1 MIDVLIIGA
10 GPAGLSAG
18 IYAARA
24 GLSTVLLEELSAG
37 GQLASIDSL
46 ENYPGFPQGING
58 FDAALALR
66 AQAER
71 FGARIV
77 SDKAAGIQIGA
88 GASPEPSASSVA
100 PFTVKGTQGSYEA
113 RSVVVA
119 TGAKPVPLPVEGS
132 EALVGKGVSYC
143 ATCDGN
149 FFRGKAVAVVGGG
162 DSACA
167 DAVYLSRVAS
177 EVHLIHRRSQ
187 LRANPWY
194 AQQLQQLPN
203 LTMHWDSVV
212 AGVSQTEGRLSGV
225 VLENVRSHEQSNLS
239 AQGLFV
245 AIGTRPETAWLEGVV
260 SLDANGY
267 IVAQQGGATSQPGI
281 FAAGDGRTTPLR
293 QVVTAVADGALAAE
307 SAAAFLAAK

>member
-24 GLSTVLLEELSAG
+24 GLSVVLLEELSVG

-77 SDKAAGIQIGA
+77 SDKATGIQVGS
-88 GASPEPSASSVA
+88 GGSPEPFAGPA
-100 PFTVKGTQGSYEA
+100 ALFTVKGVQGSYE
-113 RSVVVA
+113 VKTVIIA
-119 TGAKPVPLPVEGS
+119 TGAKPVPLPVEGA

-149 FFRGKAVAVVGGG
+149 FFSNKEVAVVGGG

-177 EVHLIHRRSQ
+177 QVHLIHRRSE

-194 AQQLQQLPN
+194 AQQLNQLPN
-203 LTMHWDSVV
+203 LTMHWETVV
-212 AGVSQTEGRLSGV
+212 AGVAQTEGRLSDV
-225 VLENVRSHEQSNLS
+225 VLENVRLHERSRLPVD
-239 AQGLFV
+239 GLFV
-245 AIGTRPETAWLEGVV
+245 AIGTRPETAWLASVV
-260 SLDANGY
+260 ELDANGY

-281 FAAGDGRTTPLR
+281 FVAGDVRTTPLR

-307 SAAAFLAAK
+307 SAAAFLAA

>member
-24 GLSTVLLEELSAG
+24 GLSVVLLEELSVG

-77 SDKAAGIQIGA
+77 SDKATGIQVGS
-88 GASPEPSASSVA
+88 GGSPEPFAGPA
-100 PFTVKGTQGSYEA
+100 ALFTVKGVQGSYE
-113 RSVVVA
+113 VKTVIIA
-119 TGAKPVPLPVEGS
+119 TGAKPVPLPVEGA

-149 FFRGKAVAVVGGG
+149 FFSNKEVAVVGGG

-177 EVHLIHRRSQ
+177 QVHLIHRRSE

-194 AQQLQQLPN
+194 AQQLNQLPN
-203 LTMHWDSVV
+203 LTMHWETVV
-212 AGVSQTEGRLSGV
+212 AGVAQTEGRLSDV
-225 VLENVRSHEQSNLS
+225 VLENVRLHERSRLPVD
-239 AQGLFV
+239 GLFV
-245 AIGTRPETAWLEGVV
+245 AIGTRPETAWLASVV
-260 SLDANGY
+260 ELDANGY
-267 IVAQQGGATSQPGI
+267 IVAQQGGSTSQPGI
-281 FAAGDGRTTPLR
+281 FVAGDVRTTPLR

-307 SAAAFLAAK
+307 SAAAFLAA